1 MQRYFISHCVLR
13 LISGREHH
21 VSDYLLTGIEGCGDK
36 DQACFFVAYHDD
48 SGRSGCSSNHGVYSR
63 YYREYADSISHTVSM
78 LWGDWRV
85 CVIESPRSSLDKR
98 SFSKI
103 YPSFLTLKEGS
114 TFLTKPLFPQGRED
128 VTALRC
134 SEPLR
139 SKVGGASKPSPDI
152 VRDGTALLKVEP
164 ACVGLTTACYNGIM

>member
-21 VSDYLLTGIEGCGDK
+21 VSDYLLAGIEGCGDK

-85 CVIESPRSSLDKR
+85 CVIESPRYSLDKR

-114 TFLTKPLFPQGRED
+114 TSHPGPLSSGARE
-128 VTALRC
+128 
-134 SEPLR
+134 
-139 SKVGGASKPSPDI
+139 K
-152 VRDGTALLKVEP
+152 TALLGARNRYALRLAGHQSP
-164 ACVGLTTACYNGIM
+164 APCYAGWDRLEKTLLFNYRFS